1 MDKSESRQY
10 FRIKTVL
17 PIEIRSISAEE
28 FQNLKSSMQDDMTPY
43 ERIVHDPLSPDTKT
57 ANESYRNVDLYSY
70 LLLLDRKLDVILDF
84 LFQSKMGRNSYARN
98 AEVEISG
105 AGIKFNSEEP
115 FEDSE
120 YVELKI
126 IIPSLSYMKVTALS
140 QVVRSIPV
148 ILDGIRY
155 FEVALKFL
163 VINEYNRD
171 LLIKYIFIKERE
183 VVRREKDLSDIQGI

>member
-1 MDKSESRQY
+1 MDKVENRQY

-17 PIEIRSISAEE
+17 PIEVRSISFEE
-28 FQNLKSSMQDDMTPY
+28 FQNLKPSIQQDMTSY
-43 ERIVHDPLSPDTKT
+43 ERIVHDHSFSDTKT
-57 ANESYRNVDLYSY
+57 VNESYKNVDLYSY

-84 LFQSKMGRNSYARN
+84 LYQSQMGKNSYSRN
-98 AEVEISG
+98 IEVEISG
-105 AGIKFNSEEP
+105 AGIKFASEEP
-115 FEDSE
+115 FEENE
-120 YVELKI
+120 YVEVKI

-140 QVVRSIPV
+140 QVVRSMPV

-171 LLIKYIFIKERE
+171 LLIKYIFMKERE
-183 VVRREKDLSDIQGI
+183 VVRREKEFADTQGI